1 MKVNLTLQEKL
12 RDLRSERKLKLQEV
26 ADTTG
31 IPRTTIQRIETDDN
45 IRANYQDVATL
56 AKFYNVSAD
65 YLFGITDNLQHR
77 NIEIDA
83 LSLSDSAIEV
93 LKSKKLNNR
102 MISDMLSHEGFQQSL
117 RSVETYIDNNLL
129 QQERIITHFNDLV
142 QFYLGKEKRKD
153 KHRAKID
160 SLLRYSGVESAM
172 LNDQEWHIMFKL
184 FMNREIMRKID
195 KQKRTQDGSQL
206 KLAEKYK
213 LRIEQ
218 KKLMAAKEQS
228 PKTAHFD

>member
-1 MKVNLTLQEKL
+1 MQEKL

-26 ADTTG
+26 ADATG

-93 LKSKKLNNR
+93 LKNKKLNNR

-117 RSVETYIDNNLL
+117 KSVETYIDDNLS
-129 QQERIITHFNDLV
+129 QQEKIITHFNDLV
-142 QFYLGKEKRKD
+142 QFYLDKEKRKN
-153 KHRAKID
+153 KHKAKID

-184 FMNREIMRKID
+184 FMNRDIMRKID
-195 KQKRTQDGSQL
+195 KQKRTQDGSQSE
-206 KLAEKYK
+206 LAEKYK

-228 PKTAHFD
+228 PKMASSD

>member
-1 MKVNLTLQEKL
+1 MQEKL